1 MATNRQ
7 AQVNVRSDTL
17 KRRVDEV
24 VARTG
29 MSATRFLEEAAA
41 RFEPE
46 PEVLPPGLKRVGWLL
61 VAEAKP
67 GHRKVTLEDVN
78 AAVEEDRNLRGA
90 IFP

>member
-7 AQVNVRSDTL
+7 AQVNVRSDAL

-24 VARTG
+24 TARTG

-46 PEVLPPGLKRVGWLL
+46 PEVLPPGLKRVNGLL
-61 VAEAKP
+61 VFTLP
-67 GHRKVTLEDVN
+67 NGRKTSLEEIN
-78 AAVEEDRNLRGA
+78 ALIEEDRNMRGT
-90 IFP
+90 IYP

>member
-1 MATNRQ
+1 MVRKRP
-7 AQVNVRSDTL
+7 AQINVRSDAL

-61 VAEAKP
+61 VA
-67 GHRKVTLEDVN
+67 TLPDGRTTSLEEIN
-78 AAVEEDRNLRGA
+78 ALIEEDRNMRGM
-90 IFP
+90 IYP